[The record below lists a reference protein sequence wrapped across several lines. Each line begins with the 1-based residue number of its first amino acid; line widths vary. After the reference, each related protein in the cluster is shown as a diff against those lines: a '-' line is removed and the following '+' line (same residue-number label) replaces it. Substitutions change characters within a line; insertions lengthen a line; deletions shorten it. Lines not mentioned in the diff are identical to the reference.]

1 MLDLIN
7 YEFRY
12 DFKYRLLLCFINN
25 YYSKHYENNKNCK
38 ILFISQEKSKLI
50 QNYSIIYKMVKEFSI
65 DDIYTLKKFY
75 QGKYNEKVNI
85 FTKLKNNN
93 ISFNTLLEGI
103 KKEYKENKS
112 IYFNRLTDSMSVKD
126 NINVIFTTNFS
137 MCNISNMYLVKDIFI
152 LDILT
157 KYKLDNNY
165 DTNFISGIKMCL
177 KDYKKVK
184 DIGNNIYNKGKNIIL
199 NLYFNDDMEIVDFI
213 ENELI
218 TCLRNEDD
226 N

>member
-1 MLDLIN
+1 
-7 YEFRY
+7 
-12 DFKYRLLLCFINN
+12 
-25 YYSKHYENNKNCK
+25 
-38 ILFISQEKSKLI
+38 
-50 QNYSIIYKMVKEFSI
+50 
-65 DDIYTLKKFY
+65 
-75 QGKYNEKVNI
+75 
-85 FTKLKNNN
+85 
-93 ISFNTLLEGI
+93 
-103 KKEYKENKS
+103 
-112 IYFNRLTDSMSVKD
+112 
-126 NINVIFTTNFS
+126 
-137 MCNISNMYLVKDIFI
+137 MCNISNIYLVKDIFI